1 MVDVSDIVLSN
12 NEKIICLKDIK
23 KRVVKSLYVYDQ
35 NQIPNS
41 NYNYKIYIHGLLLYV
56 ASSNSLFHGE
66 LVSLIVNLN
75 SILSNDFEKK
85 QFKKIILECKNF
97 IDYQIT
103 QLEKI
108 NPTE

>member
-1 MVDVSDIVLSN
+1 MVDISDIVLSH

-23 KRVVKSLYVYDQ
+23 KRIVKSLYVYDQ
-35 NQIPNS
+35 NQIPDS
-41 NYNYKIYIHGLLLYV
+41 NYNYKIYIHGLLLYI
-56 ASSNSLFHGE
+56 ASSNSLFQGE

-75 SILSNDFEKK
+75 SVLSNDFEKK

-103 QLEKI
+103 ELEKQ
-108 NPTE
+108 NLAE

>member
-1 MVDVSDIVLSN
+1 MVDVSEISLSN
-12 NEKIICLKDIK
+12 NEKIICLKDIR
-23 KRVVKSLYVYDQ
+23 KRIVKSLYVYDQ

-41 NYNYKIYIHGLLLYV
+41 NYDYKIYIHGLLLYV
-56 ASSNSLFHGE
+56 ASSNSLFNGE

-97 IDYQIT
+97 IDYQIKE
-103 QLEKI
+103 LK
-108 NPTE
+108 NKSSDK

>member
-1 MVDVSDIVLSN
+1 MVDVSEIALSN
-12 NEKIICLKDIK
+12 NEKIICLKDIR
-23 KRVVKSLYVYDQ
+23 KRIVKSLYVYDQ

-56 ASSNSLFHGE
+56 ASSNSLFNGE

-103 QLEKI
+103 ELEKQ

>member
-1 MVDVSDIVLSN
+1 MVDVSEISLSN
-12 NEKIICLKDIK
+12 NEKIICLKDIR
-23 KRVVKSLYVYDQ
+23 KRIVKSLYVYDQ

-41 NYNYKIYIHGLLLYV
+41 NYDYKIYIHGLLLYV
-56 ASSNSLFHGE
+56 ASSNSLFNGE

-97 IDYQIT
+97 IDYQIKE
-103 QLEKI
+103 LENKSSDK
-108 NPTE
+108 

>member
-1 MVDVSDIVLSN
+1 MVEVSDIVLSN

-23 KRVVKSLYVYDQ
+23 KRIVKSLYVYDQ

-41 NYNYKIYIHGLLLYV
+41 NYDYKIYIHGLLLYV
-56 ASSNSLFHGE
+56 VSSNSLFQGE

-75 SILSNDFEKK
+75 SILNNDFEKK

-103 QLEKI
+103 ELENKI
-108 NPTE
+108 

>member
-1 MVDVSDIVLSN
+1 MVDVSEIALSN
-12 NEKIICLKDIK
+12 NEKIICLKDIR
-23 KRVVKSLYVYDQ
+23 KRIVKSLYVYDQ

-41 NYNYKIYIHGLLLYV
+41 NYNCKIYIHGLLLYV
-56 ASSNSLFHGE
+56 ASSNSLFNGE

-103 QLEKI
+103 ELEKQ